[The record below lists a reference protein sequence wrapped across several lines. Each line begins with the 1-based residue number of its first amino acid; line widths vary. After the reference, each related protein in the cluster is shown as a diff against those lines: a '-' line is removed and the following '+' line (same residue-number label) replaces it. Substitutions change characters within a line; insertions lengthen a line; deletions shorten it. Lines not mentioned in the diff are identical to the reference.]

1 MKWEF
6 TDLEFRV
13 LTNRYVEGW
22 MPTPLMY
29 TCRTDDSAEYD
40 RQLAETDELLRDR
53 LGPSVAT
60 LFDTIH
66 RPEVI
71 IVSHTWCDDDMTNP
85 EKRIRVHGALR
96 DRRACM
102 ITQKPGETIYHSGG
116 FTITECDPE
125 ELPRLIVAE
134 LPAAEPGRGPVVPIV
149 TEQPPREPRY
159 GSRSMAFDSFD
170 DTVEATSLAFLSRRA
185 DWTGTIRVLQSRSKY
200 GPRGVM
206 ETTMLWRDVA
216 DDGRYLI
223 ELGEPELK
231 AVGIGSDRLTRRIE
245 ERVEKVRR
253 HMEARGEDEY

>member
-6 TDLEFRV
+6 TDLEFRA
-13 LTNRYVEGW
+13 LTNRYLEGW
-22 MPTPLMY
+22 IPTPLTY
-29 TCRTDDSAEYD
+29 TCRTDDSDEYD
-40 RQLAETDELLRDR
+40 RQLFETDELLRDR
-53 LGPSVAT
+53 LGPSVGA

-102 ITQKPGETIYHSGG
+102 ITQKPAETIYHSGG
-116 FTITECDPE
+116 FTITECDPQ
-125 ELPRLIVAE
+125 ELPRLMVAQ
-134 LPAAEPGRGPVVPIV
+134 LPDTGTGREAVVPIV
-149 TEQPPREPRY
+149 LEPQREAQY
-159 GSRSMAFDSFD
+159 GSRSLAFDSFD
-170 DTVEATSLAFLSRRA
+170 DSMETRSLAFLGRRA

-200 GPRGVM
+200 GPSGVM
-206 ETTMLWRDVA
+206 ETTMLWRDVT

-223 ELGEPELK
+223 ELGEPELR
-231 AVGIGSDRLTRRIE
+231 AVGIGSDQLVRRIE
-245 ERVEKVRR
+245 ARVEKVRK